1 MADAVELAFHRA
13 ARALVAERTRLVV
26 AVSGGGDSV
35 ALLHLLHRF
44 AARRR
49 IDMTVA
55 HLDHAL
61 RRASG
66 ADSRF
71 VQRLAADLDLPSVAS
86 RRDVRAARRKDE
98 SLEEAARRVRRAF
111 LMETARTTGAD
122 AIATGHTLD
131 DQAETILMRLARG
144 AGPSALAAMA
154 PAGPGPFVKP
164 LLGIERA
171 ALRRWLRKRRLTF
184 RDDASNASLAFDRN
198 RVRRLVMPVLAKAL
212 NPKAARHLVEAAD
225 RLREDSAYLDGLAR
239 ERFDAIATR
248 RADTLAIPAPALAAL
263 ARPLAARVAL
273 IALVAAGCDPRRIS
287 SRHIDAVIFLASSE
301 TGSSLDLP
309 GRIGAR
315 RRGSLLE
322 FRSCVYP
329 AKS

>member
-1 MADAVELAFHRA
+1 
-13 ARALVAERTRLVV
+13 
-26 AVSGGGDSV
+26 
-35 ALLHLLHRF
+35 
-44 AARRR
+44 
-49 IDMTVA
+49 MTVA

-198 RVRRLVMPVLAKAL
+198 RVRRLVMPMLAKAL
-212 NPKAARHLVEAAD
+212 NPQAARHLVEAAG
-225 RLREDSAYLDGLAR
+225 RLREDAAYLDASAR

-248 RADTLAIPAPALAAL
+248 RADILAIQAPALAAL
-263 ARPLAARVAL
+263 PHPIAARVAL
-273 IALVAAGCDPRRIS
+273 LALAAAGCDPRRLS
-287 SRHIDAVIFLASSE
+287 SRHIDAVVSLGPAAP
-301 TGSSLDLP
+301 GASLDLP

-315 RRGSLLE
+315 RRGRLLE
-322 FRSCVYP
+322 FGPCVCP
-329 AKS
+329 EKS